1 MPSLRVSPRH
11 GSRFAQPL
19 LALAALVWL
28 LLAAAPA
35 LAVDPPALDGA
46 ITDRSGVI
54 TNETEIRDAQAR
66 LYNQTGTQL
75 YVLFLPTTDGEDIND
90 FIGRVADRNADLF
103 TTKDALLV
111 IATDDRR
118 MSIVT
123 GEELNATVDQN
134 ELDKVRTDDI
144 RPRLANNDWSGG
156 AAAAA
161 LGLLDAIKGSTT
173 SGSGGGGGGS
183 LNIILVIG
191 GIIAIGAIAF
201 FIWGRLNASKA
212 NRAEA
217 AAQEELGRK
226 ASSMLVATDDALR
239 KVEQEIGFTEA
250 QFGADEA
257 KKLSEALAAAKAEL
271 TAAFKL
277 STDLDDE
284 TPETPEQ
291 RRTMLEQIITHCE
304 TANATVAAQQA
315 QIDAL
320 RDLGKNA
327 ETVIPEIEARAA
339 ATDEKVE
346 AGRATL
352 AAFSAY
358 AAESWAAVATNAD
371 TAAAKV
377 AAARKSLTDAKTAV
391 IGGKRDEA
399 AKQAR
404 AAENALG
411 EADALLTA
419 IAETDRALKE
429 MTARLAAAM
438 AQEHADLAKAEQ
450 AVASGRAKGKESQL
464 ADAKARLVEAQQLA
478 SARPPDVANANRLVT
493 EADALLD
500 AVMEDVER
508 AAASAQNAIA
518 NAATSIAQARAL
530 VNAGQGGRRALSRV
544 TEAEGYLQRANE
556 LLSVDPMAA
565 TQAAQT
571 ADALADEAVAEAR
584 AQSGPVS
591 YGTGTGGFGGPGYSG
606 GGGGGGG
613 LGDILTGIVLGNVLG
628 GGNNRSGGWGGSG
641 SGWGGGFG
649 SGGFGGGSSRRSG
662 GFGGGSRRSGG
673 GLGGGRRSG
682 GGMGGGRR
690 SSGGF

>member
-1 MPSLRVSPRH
+1 
-11 GSRFAQPL
+11 L

-35 LAVDPPALDGA
+35 LAVDPPSLDGA

-54 TNETEIRDAQAR
+54 SNETEIRDAQAQ

-90 FIGRVADRNADLF
+90 FIGRVADKNADLF
-103 TTKDALLV
+103 TPKDALLV
-111 IATDDRR
+111 IATDDRQ
-118 MSIVT
+118 MSIIT
-123 GEELNATVDQN
+123 GEDLNAAVDQN
-134 ELDKVRTDDI
+134 ELDSVRIDDI
-144 RPRLANNDWSGG
+144 RPRLVNNDWSGG

-173 SGSGGGGGGS
+173 SDTGGGGGS

-191 GIIAIGAIAF
+191 GVIAIGAIGF
-201 FIWGRLNASKA
+201 FIWGRLNASKQ

-217 AAQEELGRK
+217 ASQEELGRK
-226 ASSMLVATDDALR
+226 ASSLLVSTDDALR
-239 KVEQEIGFTEA
+239 KAEQEIGFAEA

-257 KKLSEALAAAKAEL
+257 KKLADALTAAKAEL
-271 TAAFKL
+271 TAAFKI
-277 STDLDDE
+277 STELDDE

-304 TANATVAAQQA
+304 AAGATIAAQQA
-315 QIDAL
+315 EVDAL

-339 ATDEKVE
+339 ATEQKVE
-346 AGRATL
+346 AGRATT

-371 TAAAKV
+371 SAAAKV
-377 AAARKSLTDAKTAV
+377 EASRTALKAAKTAV

-404 AAENALG
+404 AAENALSA
-411 EADALLTA
+411 ADALLTA
-419 IAETDRALKE
+419 IDETDRALKE

-450 AVASGRAKGKESQL
+450 AVASGRAKGKEQQL
-464 ADAKARLVEAQQLA
+464 ADAKARLAQAQQLA

-500 AVMEDVER
+500 GVMEDVQR

-518 NAATSIAQARAL
+518 VAATSIAQARAL

-544 TEAEGYLQRANE
+544 NEAEGYLQRANE

-591 YGTGTGGFGGPGYSG
+591 YGSGTGGFGGPGYSG

-641 SGWGGGFG
+641 SGWGGGLG

-662 GFGGGSRRSGG
+662 GFGGGSRSSGG
-673 GLGGGRRSG
+673 GLGSGRRSG